1 MSDLIYYCIKENNNC
16 PRQDEC
22 ERYLDSDSHANKAT
36 LYKSAC
42 TEQNARILFIKK
54 ENINVSDSMDNS
66 GQNTEEGDPTEQ
78 TT

>member
-22 ERYLDSDSHANKAT
+22 ERYLDSDLHTSKTT